1 MNIKLSFNMFACAC
15 VCVCAYLFII
25 NSFNEW
31 MYVYFILLPPS
42 KKTLFTRWSN
52 GKKYNTNWIKLC
64 KLFKYKPPPH
74 LPKKMSKHSILK
86 VASWWWWFSID
97 CSTKNKNTNVKQ
109 QRSILT
115 RFLHEYRFAPP
126 QKKCI
131 SESSLQYN

>member
-15 VCVCAYLFII
+15 VCVCICLLLIHLMNECMYISFYSPLPKKHYLQGGVT
-25 NSFNEW
+25 E
-31 MYVYFILLPPS
+31 
-42 KKTLFTRWSN
+42 
-52 GKKYNTNWIKLC
+52 KKYNTNWIKLC

-86 VASWWWWFSID
+86 VASWCWWFSID